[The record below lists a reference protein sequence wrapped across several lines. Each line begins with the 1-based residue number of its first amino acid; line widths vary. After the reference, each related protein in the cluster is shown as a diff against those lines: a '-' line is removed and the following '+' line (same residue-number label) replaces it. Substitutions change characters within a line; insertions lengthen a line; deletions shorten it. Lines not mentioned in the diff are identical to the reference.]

1 MPQREAASSSTRVI
15 PISYEL
21 WHGLMMARASSQ
33 EEGMQL
39 HRYGMPALVI
49 LFTPIAVILLRYL
62 MRNGLL
68 MEHTS
73 PLAALIQRYRYGKQC
88 EPVCCLI
95 NSNAL

>member
-1 MPQREAASSSTRVI
+1 MLLISSGGLAVASLLI
-15 PISYEL
+15 
-21 WHGLMMARASSQ
+21 
-33 EEGMQL
+33 
-39 HRYGMPALVI
+39 AL
-49 LFTPIAVILLRYL
+49 FSGFIAVPGWPQDRDLAAAILLLYL

-68 MEHTS
+68 MENTS

>member
-1 MPQREAASSSTRVI
+1 MPQREVASSSTRVI

-21 WHGLMMARASSQ
+21 WHGHMMERASSQ
-33 EEGMQL
+33 EEGMPPP
-39 HRYGMPALVI
+39 RYGMPALEI
-49 LFTPIAVILLRYL
+49 PFTPIVAILLLYL

-95 NSNAL
+95 NSNA